1 MVTVCE
7 MKIETMQFA
16 TVLNGKMFNEQKGIQ
31 LNLLMFPKK
40 IVWLLGSPKSTINQ
54 FNIDRI
60 FFLSYVALKLRLP
73 NQNLKI
79 YQDVKIYYEHK
90 LKTRN

>member
-1 MVTVCE
+1 
-7 MKIETMQFA
+7 MQFA
-16 TVLNGKMFNEQKGIQ
+16 TVLNGQMFNEQKGIQ

-40 IVWLLGSPKSTINQ
+40 NSMAMGSPKSTINQ
-54 FNIDRI
+54 FNIDCM
-60 FFLSYVALKLRLP
+60 FFLSHVALKLRLP